1 MSLPLK
7 DIGKAKITAE
17 TDAWLTYRARH
28 TGRTKHELLR
38 DALHEMAVREIHAAK
53 LLIALADG
61 EGLAGERRSRGGE
74 EQGAAGKAAPRS
86 RTR

>member
-17 TDAWLTYRARH
+17 TDAWLTHKARH

-61 EGLAGERRSRGGE
+61 EGLVGERRNRAGEDRGS
-74 EQGAAGKAAPRS
+74 AGTVTPR
-86 RTR
+86 RRP